1 MSSDNGDDPGEAEYV
16 WAGFGRGTCS
26 VRERSVNC
34 RDGGMP
40 GWRGDVATVRLMGVT
55 TSGSSHNHPHFLRSV
70 IRWLQVGY
78 PQGVPGPDQVPLL
91 ALLRSTPLSQDQ
103 LKEVVQN
110 LTKPGSA
117 SEEDGVIDGNEI
129 AARISELT
137 NHDAGP
143 ENVRRVAATLAAAG
157 WPLAGIDVSEVIP
170 GDEDG
175 EAAEEIAAQ
184 LRAASQA

>member
-1 MSSDNGDDPGEAEYV
+1 V
-16 WAGFGRGTCS
+16 
-26 VRERSVNC
+26 
-34 RDGGMP
+34 
-40 GWRGDVATVRLMGVT
+40 GVT
-55 TSGSSHNHPHFLRSV
+55 KDHSDCNHPHFLRSV
-70 IRWLQVGY
+70 VRWLQAGY
-78 PQGVPGPDQVPLL
+78 PEGVPGPDRVPLL
-91 ALLRSTPLSQDQ
+91 ALLRSTPLSADQ
-103 LKEVVQN
+103 LKEVVNN
-110 LTKPGSA
+110 LTSKGSPA
-117 SEEDGVIDGNEI
+117 AADGVIDGNEI
-129 AARISELT
+129 AESIAELI